1 MSEDTIRASLSIP
14 ATRHGHYLTAGP
26 APLTLEFK
34 YDSEQCGRAMHLL
47 VNASEDANARVV
59 PIALGEEVLFI
70 DPSLHTDLGAE
81 LLVLMVERDLGAL
94 MDEYRPDSSPLH

>member
-1 MSEDTIRASLSIP
+1 MSEDTTRACLLIP
-14 ATRHGHYLTAGP
+14 AIRHGHYLTAGP
-26 APLTLEFK
+26 APLTLEFE

-47 VNASEDANARVV
+47 VTASEDANATVV
-59 PIALGEEVLFI
+59 PITLGDEVLFI